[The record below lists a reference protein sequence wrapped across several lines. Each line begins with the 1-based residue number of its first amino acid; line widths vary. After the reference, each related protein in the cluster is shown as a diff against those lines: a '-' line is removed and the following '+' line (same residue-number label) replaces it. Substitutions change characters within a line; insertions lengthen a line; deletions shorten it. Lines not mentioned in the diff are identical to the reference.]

1 MTNIFVEDSN
11 MDKIEK
17 IIKNGYAVKIAFIGK
32 IRIEAIRDNVY
43 QAYAEDENFD
53 QAVQKFIKQFVF

>member
-1 MTNIFVEDSN
+1 

-17 IIKNGYAVKIAFIGK
+17 VIKNGYAVKITFIGK
-32 IRIEAIRDNVY
+32 IRIEAIRENVY